1 MEVRMLGLKKEWQK
15 RTGMAA
21 AIFLTLAAGM
31 LLFYRHWQFEL
42 PLYPNVDEQ
51 LSLGCIYELLDQHL
65 YAGDIYVLDFF
76 RYPHLTFYYAAAGA
90 RILGKFLNGVDMVVV
105 LRYVICG
112 TALLSNIFVYFS
124 VKTMTGNR
132 LYAYLGF
139 LLSVFSLYGYAYL
152 YYTGPDTLLYAVAN
166 LILFLGCLIW
176 REKDEERAVY
186 LWYPLLAIC
195 IGLAMAAKYHGIVF
209 GVFWLALHIGKTY
222 WKRHRNNYLFFLDCI
237 VLALTFVLCN
247 YSLFFYFKTFIGDN
261 LYNLNHYAWGHP
273 GIEHNLPFLG
283 YLEAYG
289 LSSYGVVGGLLL
301 LLGLVYLIRR
311 KAWGEMVIFSL
322 MPLVILVLLS
332 KYSIV
337 LGRNMS
343 LVLPFSFLFMTYG
356 LMETEILLTKLLA
369 KCGEAVRKKSP
380 GKTENKTAAQ
390 KKSWGKAEGKAAGR
404 RISEKTGNKGAARN
418 IGGIVAAFAALF
430 VLINVATVLGNYR
443 YDLTYNHAAAY
454 IEENIP
460 AGAKIYC
467 TSYMPVMDG
476 QKYEIVD
483 IGEDI
488 SLLPEKLDENE
499 YFVDV
504 EYATGYFTQKKDY
517 LLFRGGDMYP
527 DKKAAYEQKKGAY
540 TVMKTWQGL
549 SYGGEW
555 KYRIGYFDLI
565 SKNPAA
571 YYVGPSITVYQ

>member
-1 MEVRMLGLKKEWQK
+1 MLGLTKEWQK
-15 RTGMAA
+15 KVGMAVA
-21 AIFLTLAAGM
+21 VFFTLAAGM

-51 LSLGCIYELLDQHL
+51 LSLGCIYELLGQHL

-76 RYPHLTFYYAAAGA
+76 RYPHLTFYYAAVGA
-90 RILGKFLNGVDMVVV
+90 RILGKLLADVDTVVV
-105 LRYVICG
+105 LRYVVCG

-124 VKTMTGNR
+124 LRIMTKNR

-152 YYTGPDTLLYAVAN
+152 YYTGPDTFLYAVAN
-166 LILFLGCLIW
+166 VILFLGCLVW

-186 LWYPLLAIC
+186 LWYPLLAVC

-209 GVFWLALHIGKTY
+209 GVFWLALHIGKKY
-222 WKRHRNNYLFFLDCI
+222 WKRHRNNYLFFLNCI
-237 VLALTFVLCN
+237 VLALVFVLCN

-283 YLEAYG
+283 YLEAYA
-289 LSSYGVVGGLLL
+289 LSSYGIFGGLLL

-311 KAWGEMVIFSL
+311 KEWGEIIIFSL
-322 MPLVILVLLS
+322 MPLVILLLLS

-343 LVLPFSFLFMTYG
+343 LVLPFAFLFMTYG
-356 LMETEILLTKLLA
+356 LIEAEDFSVKLRA
-369 KCGEAVRKKSP
+369 QHS
-380 GKTENKTAAQ
+380 AAGQ
-390 KKSWGKAEGKAAGR
+390 KESSEKAAGKAVSR
-404 RISEKTGNKGAARN
+404 RFSEKSADKGAARN
-418 IGGIVAAFAALF
+418 THVITAAVVVIL
-430 VLINVATVLGNYR
+430 VLINAATVLGNYR

-454 IEENIP
+454 IEENIL
-460 AGAKIYC
+460 AGAKVYC
-467 TSYMPVMDG
+467 TSYMPVMDA
-476 QKYEIVD
+476 QKYEIVE

-488 SLLPEKLDENE
+488 SLLPEKLNENE
-499 YFVDV
+499 YFIDV
-504 EYATGYFTQKKDY
+504 EYATGYFSQKKDY

-540 TVMKTWQGL
+540 AVMETWRGI

-565 SKNPAA
+565 SKSPDK
-571 YYVGPSITVYQ
+571 YYVGPTIIIYAK

>member
-1 MEVRMLGLKKEWQK
+1 MLGLTKEWQK
-15 RTGMAA
+15 KVGMAA
-21 AIFLTLAAGM
+21 AVFLTLAAGM

-51 LSLGCIYELLDQHL
+51 LSLGCIYELLGQHL

-90 RILGKFLNGVDMVVV
+90 RILGKFLTGVDTVVV
-105 LRYVICG
+105 LRYVVCG

-124 VKTMTGNR
+124 LRIMTKNR

-166 LILFLGCLIW
+166 LILLLGCLIW

-186 LWYPLLAIC
+186 LWYPLLAVC

-209 GVFWLALHIGKTY
+209 GVFWLALHIGKKY
-222 WKRHRNNYLFFLDCI
+222 WKRYRNNYLFFLDCI
-237 VLALTFVLCN
+237 VLAFTFVLCN

-273 GIEHNLPFLG
+273 GIEHNLPLLG
-283 YLEAYG
+283 YLEAYA
-289 LSSYGVVGGLLL
+289 LSSYGIFGGLLL

-311 KAWGEMVIFSL
+311 KEWGEAVIFSL
-322 MPLVILVLLS
+322 MPLVILLLLS

-343 LVLPFSFLFMTYG
+343 LVLPFAFLFMTYG
-356 LMETEILLTKLLA
+356 LIEAEDFSVKLRA
-369 KCGEAVRKKSP
+369 QHS
-380 GKTENKTAAQ
+380 AAGQ
-390 KKSWGKAEGKAAGR
+390 KESSEKAAGKAVSR
-404 RISEKTGNKGAARN
+404 RLSEKSADKGAARN
-418 IGGIVAAFAALF
+418 THVITAAVAVIL
-430 VLINVATVLGNYR
+430 VLINAATVLGNYR

-460 AGAKIYC
+460 AGAKVYC
-467 TSYMPVMDG
+467 TSYMPVMDA
-476 QKYEIVD
+476 QKYEIVE

-488 SLLPEKLDENE
+488 SLLPEKLNENE
-499 YFVDV
+499 YFIDV
-504 EYATGYFTQKKDY
+504 EYATGYFSQKKDY

-540 TVMKTWQGL
+540 AVMETWRGI

-565 SKNPAA
+565 SKSPDK
-571 YYVGPSITVYQ
+571 YYVGPTIIIYAK

>member
-1 MEVRMLGLKKEWQK
+1 MGTVMCLGFGMGVRMFGLTKEWQK
-15 RTGMAA
+15 KTGMAA

-76 RYPHLTFYYAAAGA
+76 RYPHLTFYYAAVGA
-90 RILGKFLNGVDMVVV
+90 RILGKFMAGVDTVVV
-105 LRYVICG
+105 LRFCVCG
-112 TALLSNIFVYFS
+112 TALLSNVSVYFA

-209 GVFWLALHIGKTY
+209 GVFWLALHIGKKY

-289 LSSYGVVGGLLL
+289 LSSYGVIGGLLL
-301 LLGLVYLIRR
+301 LLGLVYLFRR
-311 KAWGEMVIFSL
+311 KAWGEMIIFSL

-356 LMETEILLTKLLA
+356 LMETELLLTKLLA
-369 KCGEAVRKKSP
+369 KCGEADRKKP
-380 GKTENKTAAQ
+380 P
-390 KKSWGKAEGKAAGR
+390 GKAEGKAAGR
-404 RISEKTGNKGAARN
+404 RFSEKSADKGTAWN
-418 IGGIVAAFAALF
+418 ICGITAAFAAFL
-430 VLINVATVLGNYR
+430 VLVNAATVLGNYR
-443 YDLTYNHAAAY
+443 YDLTYDHASAY

-467 TSYMPVMDG
+467 TSYMPVMDAK
-476 QKYEIVD
+476 KYEIVD

-488 SLLPEKLDENE
+488 SLLPEKLNENE

-504 EYATGYFTQKKDY
+504 EYATGYFSQKKDY
-517 LLFRGGDMYP
+517 LLFPGGDMYP
-527 DKKAAYEQKKGAY
+527 DKKAAYEQKKRAY
-540 TVMKTWQGL
+540 AVMETWQGL

-565 SKNPAA
+565 SKSPAA

>member
-1 MEVRMLGLKKEWQK
+1 MEEGMFRLQKEWQK
-15 RTGMAA
+15 KVGMAA
-21 AIFLTLAAGM
+21 AVFFTLAAGM

-51 LSLGCIYELLDQHL
+51 LSLGCIYELLEQHL

-76 RYPHLTFYYAAAGA
+76 RYPHLTFYYAAVGV
-90 RILGKFLNGVDMVVV
+90 RVLEKFLTGVDTVV
-105 LRYVICG
+105 LLRFCVCG
-112 TALLSNIFVYFS
+112 TALLSNICIYFS
-124 VKTMTGNR
+124 IKIMTKSR
-132 LYAYLGF
+132 KWAYLGF

-166 LILFLGCLIW
+166 LILLLGCLIW

-186 LWYPLLAIC
+186 LWYPMLAVC

-209 GVFWLALHIGKTY
+209 GVFWLALHIGKKY

-283 YLEAYG
+283 YLEAYA
-289 LSSYGVVGGLLL
+289 LSSYGIFGGLLL
-301 LLGLVYLIRR
+301 LLGLVYLVRR
-311 KAWGEMVIFSL
+311 KEWGELVLFSL

-356 LMETEILLTKLLA
+356 LSEAETLFAKLWV
-369 KCGEAVRKKSP
+369 KRG
-380 GKTENKTAAQ
+380 AAGQ
-390 KKSWGKAEGKAAGR
+390 KKSSGKMAENVAEKGVVQSPRMAAV
-404 RISEKTGNKGAARN
+404 IAA
-418 IGGIVAAFAALF
+418 IF
-430 VLINVATVLGNYR
+430 VLINVVTVLDNYR
-443 YDLTYNHAAAY
+443 YDLTYHPAAAY

-460 AGAKIYC
+460 AGAKVYC
-467 TSYMPVMDG
+467 TSYMPLINT
-476 QKYEIVD
+476 QKYEMVE

-488 SLLPEKLDENE
+488 SLLPDELKENE

-504 EYATGYFTQKKDY
+504 EYATGYFSQKKDY

-527 DKKAAYEQKKGAY
+527 DKKAAYAQKTGAY
-540 TVMKTWQGL
+540 TVLESWEGI

-555 KYRIGYFDLI
+555 KYRIGYFDLFTK
-565 SKNPAA
+565 SPAA
-571 YYVGPSITVYQ
+571 YYVGPTITIYQ

>member
-1 MEVRMLGLKKEWQK
+1 MFRLQKEWQK
-15 RTGMAA
+15 KTGMAVA
-21 AIFLTLAAGM
+21 VFFTLAAGM

-51 LSLGCIYELLDQHL
+51 LSLGCIYALLDQHL

-76 RYPHLTFYYAAAGA
+76 RYPHLTFYYAAVGA
-90 RILGKFLNGVDMVVV
+90 RILGKFLAGVDTVVL
-105 LRYVICG
+105 LRYVVCG
-112 TALLSNIFVYFS
+112 TALLSNVCIYFS
-124 VKTMTGNR
+124 IKIMTKKR
-132 LYAYLGF
+132 KWAYLGF

-152 YYTGPDTLLYAVAN
+152 HYTGPDTLLYAVAN
-166 LILFLGCLIW
+166 VILLLGCLIW
-176 REKDEERAVY
+176 WEKEEERAVY

-209 GVFWLALHIGKTY
+209 GVFWLALHISKKY

-247 YSLFFYFKTFIGDN
+247 YSLFFHFKTFIGDN

-273 GIEHNLPFLG
+273 GIEHNLPFVG
-283 YLEAYG
+283 YLEAFA
-289 LSSYGVVGGLLL
+289 LSSYGIFGGLLL
-301 LLGLVYLIRR
+301 LLGLGYLVRR
-311 KAWGEMVIFSL
+311 KAWGELIIFSL

-356 LMETEILLTKLLA
+356 LMEAETLFTKLRA
-369 KCGEAVRKKSP
+369 KYGTVWQKRPSKREA
-380 GKTENKTAAQ
+380 E
-390 KKSWGKAEGKAAGR
+390 KAAGTVDQTAGGR
-404 RISEKTGNKGAARN
+404 LLVKGSKLWNSR
-418 IGGIVAAFAALF
+418 GVAATVTA
-430 VLINVATVLGNYR
+430 VLVLCNAVTVLGNYR
-443 YDLTYNHAAAY
+443 YDLTYDHAAAY
-454 IEENIP
+454 IAENIP
-460 AGAKIYC
+460 AGVKIYC
-467 TSYMPVMDG
+467 TSYMPVMDSN
-476 QKYEIVD
+476 KYEIVE

-488 SLLPEKLDENE
+488 SLLPDRLAENE

-504 EYATGYFTQKKDY
+504 EYATGYFSQKKDY

-527 DKKAAYEQKKGAY
+527 DKKAAYEQKTGAY
-540 TVMKTWQGL
+540 TVLERWRGV

-555 KYRIGYFDLI
+555 KYRIGYFDLF
-565 SKNPAA
+565 SKSPAS
-571 YYVGPSITVYQ
+571 YYVGPSITIYQ

>member
-1 MEVRMLGLKKEWQK
+1 MEVRMFGLTKEWQK
-15 RTGMAA
+15 KTGMAA

-42 PLYPNVDEQ
+42 PFYPNVDEQ

-90 RILGKFLNGVDMVVV
+90 RILGRFLTGVDTVLV
-105 LRYVICG
+105 LRYVVCG

-124 VKTMTGNR
+124 VKIMTSSRKWG
-132 LYAYLGF
+132 YLGF

-166 LILFLGCLIW
+166 VILFLGCLIW

-209 GVFWLALHIGKTY
+209 GVFWLALHIGKKY

-289 LSSYGVVGGLLL
+289 LSSYGVIGGLLL
-301 LLGLVYLIRR
+301 LLGLVYLGRR
-311 KAWGEMVIFSL
+311 KAWGELVLFSL

-332 KYSIV
+332 KYRIV

-356 LMETEILLTKLLA
+356 LMGTETLLTKLLEKA
-369 KCGEAVRKKSP
+369 P
-380 GKTENKTAAQ
+380 QQ
-390 KKSWGKAEGKAAGR
+390 K
-404 RISEKTGNKGAARN
+404 RISVIMTAIA
-418 IGGIVAAFAALF
+418 
-430 VLINVATVLGNYR
+430 VLLVLVNAATVLGNYR
-443 YDLTYNHAAAY
+443 YGLTYNPAAAY
-454 IEENIP
+454 VEENIP

-467 TSYMPVMDG
+467 TSYMPVMDA
-476 QKYEIVD
+476 QKYEIVE

-488 SLLPEKLDENE
+488 SLLPEKLNENE

-504 EYATGYFTQKKDY
+504 EYATGYFSQKKDY

-527 DKKAAYEQKKGAY
+527 DKKAAYEQKTGAY
-540 TVMKTWQGL
+540 AVVETWQGL

-565 SKNPAA
+565 SRNPDK
-571 YYVGPSITVYQ
+571 YYVGPTIIIYSK